1 MLHNFKK
8 KICVTVEFIIYMR
21 NYWRKYGSKLF
32 NPSIFG
38 PNMKFSIFITAVAC
52 LTIEKKSNSW
62 NYNPQCPTED
72 AAAAC
77 EDDCISAQADCIYSC
92 HGNQDCI
99 RQCSRDYASCT
110 DTCPCYPGCF
120 NGCPC
125 TYESEY
131 CGTCETRFE
140 KEHLLC
146 KDLNKK
152 TLSSCLDECSYD
164 ETCEN
169 ECMVLY
175 HFNAKVR

>member
-1 MLHNFKK
+1 
-8 KICVTVEFIIYMR
+8 
-21 NYWRKYGSKLF
+21 
-32 NPSIFG
+32 
-38 PNMKFSIFITAVAC
+38 MKFLIFISVVAC
-52 LTIEKKSNSW
+52 STIEKKSNSW